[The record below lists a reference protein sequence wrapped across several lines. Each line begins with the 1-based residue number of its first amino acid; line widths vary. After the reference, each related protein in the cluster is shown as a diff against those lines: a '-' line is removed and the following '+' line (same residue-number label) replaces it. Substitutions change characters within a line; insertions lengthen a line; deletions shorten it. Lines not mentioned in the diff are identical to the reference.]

1 MNNIVNNE
9 EMLKIQKREE
19 YMAYIDEHINNVKKA
34 FKLFSSIDWRNNPE
48 IQEAIK
54 ETIVEIESHD
64 SSKYSEEEFEYYRMH
79 FYPINDEEKK
89 ISEEMFDKAWKHH
102 YLNNP
107 HHWNYWVKDDI
118 ATDMDLSSIIHM
130 IADWQGM
137 SFKFGGT
144 CKSWYYENKHE
155 INLSTNT
162 EIILEQLLDIYE
174 SYINGIEQ

>member
-79 FYPINDEEKK
+79 FYPINDEEKEM
-89 ISEEMFDKAWKHH
+89 SEEMFDKAWEHH

-107 HHWNYWVKDDI
+107 HHWNY
-118 ATDMDLSSIIHM
+118 
-130 IADWQGM
+130 
-137 SFKFGGT
+137 
-144 CKSWYYENKHE
+144 
-155 INLSTNT
+155 
-162 EIILEQLLDIYE
+162 
-174 SYINGIEQ
+174 